1 MRTFLVIAGWLGIL
15 AGLLLVGWSL
25 VTFFR
30 AGTAIIPHH
39 PASRLVG
46 SGPYRFSRNPMYVGV
61 TALYVGLAF
70 LFDVAWPILILPFV
84 LVSLFSLVIRREELY
99 LSDEFGD
106 AYTAYRSRVRRWL

>member
-1 MRTFLVIAGWLGIL
+1 
-15 AGLLLVGWSL
+15 
-25 VTFFR
+25 
-30 AGTAIIPHH
+30 
-39 PASRLVG
+39 
-46 SGPYRFSRNPMYVGV
+46 VGV

-99 LSDEFGD
+99 LSDEYGD